1 MGIYSSDLRPI
12 EEGCECECCQN
23 YTRAALHLLFRSNQ
37 SVAASI
43 LSIHNL
49 YHQKRLMTEM
59 REAIIAGIFTS
70 KKSLRVMVFINATGF
85 DRWPS
90 YHYFLDTF
98 PQWVEGFIKKNYG
111 EENNL
116 PEWAANGLAE
126 VGIDVRSYSGESVK
140 GVIESSTRH
149 DLKKNFKF
157 S

>member
-59 REAIIAGIFTS
+59 REAIIAGISRRF
-70 KKSLRVMVFINATGF
+70 MVFCPDSGI
-85 DRWPS
+85 RS
-90 YHYFLDTF
+90 
-98 PQWVEGFIKKNYG
+98 
-111 EENNL
+111 
-116 PEWAANGLAE
+116 LAKLTLFSRY
-126 VGIDVRSYSGESVK
+126 V
-140 GVIESSTRH
+140 SSMG
-149 DLKKNFKF
+149 
-157 S
+157 

>member
-59 REAIIAGIFTS
+59 REAIIAGICQ
-70 KKSLRVMVFINATGF
+70 KSLRFMVSRQRNSIK
-85 DRWPS
+85 PS
-90 YHYFLDTF
+90 NPYLFSRY
-98 PQWVEGFIKKNYG
+98 VSS
-111 EENNL
+111 
-116 PEWAANGLAE
+116 
-126 VGIDVRSYSGESVK
+126 VG
-140 GVIESSTRH
+140 
-149 DLKKNFKF
+149 
-157 S
+157 

>member
-59 REAIIAGIFTS
+59 REAIIAGIF
-70 KKSLRVMVFINATGF
+70 KFYIRFMVFRLDSMTRSLAGVPLF
-85 DRWPS
+85 
-90 YHYFLDTF
+90 FL
-98 PQWVEGFIKKNYG
+98 
-111 EENNL
+111 
-116 PEWAANGLAE
+116 
-126 VGIDVRSYSGESVK
+126 
-140 GVIESSTRH
+140 
-149 DLKKNFKF
+149 
-157 S
+157 

>member
-59 REAIIAGIFTS
+59 REAIIAGIP
-70 KKSLRVMVFINATGF
+70 KSFSQIYGF
-85 DRWPS
+85 YTRQRNS
-90 YHYFLDTF
+90 
-98 PQWVEGFIKKNYG
+98 I
-111 EENNL
+111 
-116 PEWAANGLAE
+116 AS
-126 VGIDVRSYSGESVK
+126 RSTL
-140 GVIESSTRH
+140 I
-149 DLKKNFKF
+149 F

>member
-59 REAIIAGIFTS
+59 REAIIAGIY
-70 KKSLRVMVFINATGF
+70 KSLRFMVSRQRNLIVTLIC
-85 DRWPS
+85 S
-90 YHYFLDTF
+90 LDTF
-98 PQWVEGFIKKNYG
+98 PQWVEGYIKKNYG
-111 EENNL
+111 GENNL

>member
-59 REAIIAGIFTS
+59 REAIIAGISMS
-70 KKSLRVMVFINATGF
+70 KNVPGIYGFCLDSGIRSLA
-85 DRWPS
+85 
-90 YHYFLDTF
+90 
-98 PQWVEGFIKKNYG
+98 K
-111 EENNL
+111 L
-116 PEWAANGLAE
+116 PLFSRY
-126 VGIDVRSYSGESVK
+126 V
-140 GVIESSTRH
+140 SSMG
-149 DLKKNFKF
+149 
-157 S
+157 

>member
-59 REAIIAGIFTS
+59 REAIIAG
-70 KKSLRVMVFINATGF
+70 
-85 DRWPS
+85 
-90 YHYFLDTF
+90 
-98 PQWVEGFIKKNYG
+98 
-111 EENNL
+111 
-116 PEWAANGLAE
+116 
-126 VGIDVRSYSGESVK
+126 
-140 GVIESSTRH
+140 
-149 DLKKNFKF
+149 KNFSQIYGF
-157 S
+157 LSRQRNYFASQATLIFL